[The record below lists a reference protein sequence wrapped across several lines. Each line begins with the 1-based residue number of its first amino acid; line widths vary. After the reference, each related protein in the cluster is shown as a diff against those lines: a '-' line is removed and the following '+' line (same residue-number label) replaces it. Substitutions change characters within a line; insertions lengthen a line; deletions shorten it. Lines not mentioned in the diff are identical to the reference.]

1 MSKQMSFRDFRAVR
15 IVLEPD
21 DFALASEEPDPPPS
35 DLVSPETWRALT
47 VLPDDVAIRTS
58 DHDGEALAES
68 YSLCCQWSAA
78 TGDDSDALF
87 DPMLDAG
94 SDLDN
99 SIFNALHGYYRA
111 GFSALRS
118 ALELMTIG
126 ACGSFANNRQIYGD
140 WRSGA
145 AEFSFGVACARLATE
160 PMLDRL
166 NSELRRSGQSLF
178 DPKDRTRGLAGGHAR
193 QWYGELCNYAHS
205 RPGFADGDLWRSNG
219 PIYVAEVF
227 RNWRRA
233 WLHTVSLCAV
243 LVLLARPS
251 AERKE
256 IAALFTDREDIVP
269 EELRQAFSL
278 AMTG

>member
-1 MSKQMSFRDFRAVR
+1 MSKPMPFQDFRAVR
-15 IVLEPD
+15 IVLEPN
-21 DFALASEEPDPPPS
+21 FALGAEDPDPPPS
-35 DLVSPETWRALT
+35 DVVSPETWHALT

-58 DHDGEALAES
+58 DHNGEALTED
-68 YSLCCQWSAA
+68 YSLCCRWSAA
-78 TGDDSDALF
+78 TGHEVDALF

-94 SDLDN
+94 SDLEN

-118 ALELMTIG
+118 ALELITIG
-126 ACGSFANNRQIYGD
+126 TCGSFANNRQIYAD

-145 AEFSFGVACARLATE
+145 AEFSFGVACSRLAAE

-166 NSELRRSGQSLF
+166 NNGLRSLGQSLF
-178 DPKDRTRGLAGGHAR
+178 DPKDKTRGLVGGHAR

-205 RPGFADGDLWRSNG
+205 RPGFADGDLWCSNG

-227 RNWRRA
+227 RNWQRA

-243 LVLLARPS
+243 LVLLARRG
-251 AERKE
+251 AQRKE
-256 IAALFTDREDIVP
+256 IAALFTDRGDIVP
-269 EELRQAFSL
+269 DELRRAFSL
-278 AMTG
+278 ATAR